1 MLNLNDKNV
10 RSRLL
15 EQYLLAETSPQE
27 ERLLAEYY
35 RNSLDVPDE
44 EEDMKRLI
52 LAMHVPHDEEPLL
65 LSEEKERQFDAIVA
79 RQGTS
84 VWRRRNT
91 VRVLCLGLAATLAGA
106 LALVL
111 LPDSTSRKESAERT
125 QRVTEVTEK
134 GVFTEIIGS
143 DSTSDRQERMQN
155 LCDFYETAAMLF
167 PDCSRITLEDKGGVI
182 LITTTQNDS
191 LNRYYVI
198 SPDNTGGEHY
208 FMTELHIGK

>member
-91 VRVLCLGLAATLAGA
+91 ARVLCLGLAATLAGA

-143 DSTSDRQERMQN
+143 DSTS
-155 LCDFYETAAMLF
+155 
-167 PDCSRITLEDKGGVI
+167 
-182 LITTTQNDS
+182 
-191 LNRYYVI
+191 
-198 SPDNTGGEHY
+198 
-208 FMTELHIGK
+208 